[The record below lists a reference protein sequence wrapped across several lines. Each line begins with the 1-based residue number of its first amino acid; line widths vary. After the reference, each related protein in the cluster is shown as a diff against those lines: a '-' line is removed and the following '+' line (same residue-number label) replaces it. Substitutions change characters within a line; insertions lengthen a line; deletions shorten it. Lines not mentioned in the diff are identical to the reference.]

1 MPRDIGVILSEMLE
15 TIALIE
21 TALVGKTR
29 EDLARND
36 ILRLAIQRAI
46 EIISEASRHIP
57 DVLLLQAPDV
67 PWRRSAPWAISSDM
81 NSIELPTTSYGT
93 SSSAIFRT

>member
-21 TALVGKTR
+21 TAL
-29 EDLARND
+29 
-36 ILRLAIQRAI
+36 QRAI

>member
-1 MPRDIGVILSEMLE
+1 MLE

-21 TALVGKTR
+21 TALAGKTR

-57 DVLLLQAPDV
+57 DVLLLRLPTFPGD
-67 PWRRSAPWAISSDM
+67 RSAPWAISSDM
-81 NSIELPTTSYGT
+81 NITELPTTSYGT